1 MSLLLRDTEN
11 YGNVYIEDGAIA
23 EVGCAAYDADT
34 VIDAKRKALVP
45 GFVNTHTHAAMT
57 LFRGYADDLPLQ
69 TWLQDWIWPAEA
81 KLTGEDVYWGTKL
94 ACLEMIRTGTTTFN
108 DMYWHA
114 LESAKAVDEMGIRG
128 VISNV
133 FIDIDG
139 GSGGSEEETQ
149 RENKRLIT
157 RLTKDYSDRVMPALG
172 PHAIYT
178 VSEESLLW
186 IAEFAREEDLLVH
199 IHVSETE
206 QEVKDCI
213 GKTGVRPVEYLERI
227 GFLGP
232 NVVAAHCVWLD
243 DNEISLLAK
252 HNVKIAHTPTSNMK
266 LAVGQKMRYPA
277 LHAAGVS
284 ISIGT
289 DGCASN
295 NNLNMLESA
304 KFASLSQKSATNQP
318 TMMPARDALSMVTQH
333 GAQALRIGE
342 RGGEITVGALADL
355 LLIDLQLPGMTPL
368 HNLDSNLIYASSNC
382 VDTTICDG
390 VVLMEGG
397 VVDGEEEILM
407 KASETAF
414 DLVNRRQ

>member
-1 MSLLLRDTEN
+1 
-11 YGNVYIEDGAIA
+11 
-23 EVGCAAYDADT
+23 
-34 VIDAKRKALVP
+34 
-45 GFVNTHTHAAMT
+45 
-57 LFRGYADDLPLQ
+57 
-69 TWLQDWIWPAEA
+69 
-81 KLTGEDVYWGTKL
+81 
-94 ACLEMIRTGTTTFN
+94 MIKTGTTTFN

-139 GSGGSEEETQ
+139 GSGGSGEKVQ
-149 RENKRLIT
+149 RENKRLIAK
-157 RLTKDYSDRVMPALG
+157 LTKDYSDRVIPALG

-178 VSEESLLW
+178 VSEESLSW
-186 IAEFAREEDLLVH
+186 IAGFAREEDLLVH

-213 GKTGVRPVEYLERI
+213 EKTGVRPVEYLDRI

-232 NVVAAHCVWLD
+232 NVVSAHCVWLD
-243 DNEISLLAK
+243 DNEISLLRE
-252 HNVKIAHTPTSNMK
+252 HNVKVSHNPTSNMK

-277 LHAAGVS
+277 LCAAGVS

-304 KFASLSQKSATNQP
+304 KFASLFQKSATNQP
-318 TMMPARDALSMVTQH
+318 TMLPARDALSMITKH
-333 GAQALRIGE
+333 GAQALRIG
-342 RGGEITVGALADL
+342 RGGGGGGGEIIEGAPADL
-355 LLIDLQLPGMTPL
+355 LLIDLQLPEMTPL

-397 VVDGEEEILM
+397 VVEGEEEILM

>member
-23 EVGCAAYDADT
+23 EIGCAAYEADT
-34 VIDAKRKALVP
+34 VIDARRKALVP

-69 TWLQDWIWPAEA
+69 TWLVDWIWPLEA
-81 KLTGEDVYWGTKL
+81 KLTEEDVYWGTKL
-94 ACLEMIRTGTTTFN
+94 ACLEMIKTGTTAFN

-114 LESAKAVDEMGIRG
+114 LGSAKAVDEMGIRG

-139 GSGGSEEETQ
+139 GSDDEEMQ
-149 RENKRLIT
+149 KENR
-157 RLTKDYSDRVMPALG
+157 RLTRKLRKDYSDRVIPALG

-178 VSEESLLW
+178 VSEGNLLW
-186 IAEFAREEDLLVH
+186 TAEFAREEGLLVH

-213 GKTGVRPVEYLERI
+213 EKTGMRPVEYLDRI

-243 DNEISLLAK
+243 DNEILLLAK
-252 HNVKIAHTPTSNMK
+252 HNVKVAHIPTSNMK
-266 LAVGQKMRYPA
+266 LAIGQKLRYPA
-277 LHAAGVS
+277 LCAAGVN

-304 KFASLSQKSATNQP
+304 KFASLSQKSATHQQ
-318 TMMPARDALSMVTQH
+318 TVLPANEALSMITRH
-333 GAQALRIGE
+333 GASALRIG
-342 RGGEITVGALADL
+342 GGEITEGAPADI
-355 LLIDLQLPGMTPL
+355 LLIDLQLPEMTPL

-390 VVLMEGG
+390 VVLMQER
-397 VVDGEEEILM
+397 VVNGEEEILV

-414 DLVNRRQ
+414 DLVNRR

>member
-1 MSLLLRDTEN
+1 MRW
-11 YGNVYIEDGAIA
+11 
-23 EVGCAAYDADT
+23 
-34 VIDAKRKALVP
+34 
-45 GFVNTHTHAAMT
+45 
-57 LFRGYADDLPLQ
+57 GYA
-69 TWLQDWIWPAEA
+69 
-81 KLTGEDVYWGTKL
+81 
-94 ACLEMIRTGTTTFN
+94 
-108 DMYWHA
+108 A
-114 LESAKAVDEMGIRG
+114 LSV
-128 VISNV
+128 
-133 FIDIDG
+133 
-139 GSGGSEEETQ
+139 
-149 RENKRLIT
+149 
-157 RLTKDYSDRVMPALG
+157 RLTKDYSDRVIPALG

-178 VSEESLLW
+178 VSEESLSW
-186 IAEFAREEDLLVH
+186 IAEFARDADLLVH

-213 GKTGVRPVEYLERI
+213 ENTGMRPVEYLDRI

-243 DNEISLLAK
+243 DNEISLLRE
-252 HNVKIAHTPTSNMK
+252 HNVNVSYNPTSNMK
-266 LAVGQKMRYPA
+266 LAVGENVRYPA
-277 LHAAGVS
+277 LCAAGVNV
-284 ISIGT
+284 SIGT

-304 KFASLSQKSATNQP
+304 KFASLVQKSATNQP
-318 TMMPARDALSMVTQH
+318 TMMPAPIALSMITKH
-333 GAQALRIGE
+333 GAQALRIG
-342 RGGEITVGALADL
+342 RGGGEITVGAPADL